1 MNPLIL
7 PALFY
12 NEDVKQREKTLEMLG
27 SDELVHSD
35 EYDLLHIYT
44 FSPPT
49 ISPCLGLKDKE
60 NVCNIFVDGTSF
72 IVRLSPEQCLAK
84 VIDWTKRNEYN
95 KYPVVYKTDELSG
108 WQTIHEPTKIQE

>member
-12 NEDVKQREKTLEMLG
+12 NENVKQREKTLEMLN
-27 SDELVHSD
+27 SDELVHPD

-49 ISPCLGLKDKE
+49 ILPCLCLKDKE
-60 NVCNIFVDGTSF
+60 NVCSVFVDGTSF

-84 VIDWTKRNEYN
+84 VIDWTRQNELA
-95 KYPVVYKTDELSG
+95 KLELYESVKFQG
-108 WQTIHEPTKIQE
+108 WATIHEQTKIQE